1 MYRHVVAAVPG
12 GPTILTLD
20 DFQQL
25 QRRVAAARTA
35 RDQAAGARDALRE
48 RLAAEYGVSDRDAAT
63 AKLAKLQRREDAL
76 RDEYTAAYDA
86 FQAKYAN
93 QLGGK

>member
-1 MYRHVVAAVPG
+1 MA
-12 GPTILTLD
+12 ILTLD

-35 RDQAAGARDALRE
+35 RDRDAGARDALRE
-48 RLAAEYGVSDRDAAT
+48 RLAAEYGVSDRDAAA
-63 AKLAKLQRREDAL
+63 AKLVKLQKREDAL
-76 RDEYTAAYDA
+76 RAEYEEKYDA
-86 FQAKYAN
+86 FQAKYSN